1 MIIEMKMKMK
11 KKLKHLEMIKN
22 WVKFYKLKN
31 NEE

>member
-1 MIIEMKMKMK
+1 MRMKMEK
-11 KKLKHLEMIKN
+11 KSKHLEMIKN